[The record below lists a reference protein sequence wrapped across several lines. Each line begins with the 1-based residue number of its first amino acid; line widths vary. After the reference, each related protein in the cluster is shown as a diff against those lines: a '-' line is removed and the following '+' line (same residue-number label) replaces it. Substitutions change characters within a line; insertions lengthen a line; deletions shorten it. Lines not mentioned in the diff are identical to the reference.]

1 MATIDWRMVGIAAAF
16 VLGVLCL
23 LTLLAVKGLIAGAL
37 VASAATGA
45 IGWFTGWLQRQP
57 RKEDGT

>member
-1 MATIDWRMVGIAAAF
+1 MTLDWRLVGIAAVF
-16 VLGVLCL
+16 VLGALAL
-23 LTLLAVKGLIAGAL
+23 LTILALKGLIAGAL

-57 RKEDGT
+57 RKDDEP

>member
-1 MATIDWRMVGIAAAF
+1 MTLDWKLVGIAVVF
-16 VLGVLCL
+16 VLGVLAL
-23 LTLLAVKGLIAGAL
+23 LTFMAVKGLVAGAL

-57 RKEDGT
+57 RKDE